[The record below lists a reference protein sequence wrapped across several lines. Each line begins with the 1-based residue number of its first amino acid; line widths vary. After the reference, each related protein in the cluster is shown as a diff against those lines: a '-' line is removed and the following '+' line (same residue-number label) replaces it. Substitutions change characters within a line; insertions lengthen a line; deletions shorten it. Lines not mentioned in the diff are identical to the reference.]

1 MSIIGIP
8 EGCKKVGIRETTAD
22 VVDNQG
28 WTLTEGQRFF
38 VLELKNVKR
47 PEGFSILIAVD
58 NGFEDDACYP
68 VTGISEEDFNNLT
81 EESE

>member
-1 MSIIGIP
+1 MIGIP
-8 EGCKKVGIRETTAD
+8 FGYKKVGIRETTAD

-58 NGFEDDACYP
+58 NGFEDDDYYP
-68 VTGISEEDFNNLT
+68 VTGISEEDFDNLT